1 MKKKIKNL
9 RAIAALVLA
18 DIVIHG
24 RSLDGALDAMDER
37 TGGFEDRRDRGLVQE
52 IAYGCMRWYI
62 YLDALA
68 SELLQKPL
76 KPKDQDIRLLLLVG
90 LYQLAYLSI
99 KPHAAVAE
107 TVAATNDLGK
117 SWAKGLL
124 NACLRRFQR
133 EQATL
138 LKHVAASGAGVAL
151 SHPQWL
157 LQELQHDW
165 PNDWDAI
172 AEQNNQRPPMH
183 LRVNTARIDR
193 DKVMQNLA
201 GAGLG
206 VKGLPTACG
215 LVLDPPAPVD
225 QLPGFAAGEFSVQDL
240 SAQYAALLLDPQP
253 GDTILDACAA
263 PGGKA
268 CHLLELVN
276 GQATLVAV
284 ELDSLR
290 AERIRQNLS
299 RLELSAE
306 LKIADAAN
314 PPTWWN
320 GNQFD
325 RILLDAPC
333 SATGVIRRHP
343 DIKFHRTRADVDRLV
358 ELQAALLEALWPLLK
373 QGGKL
378 LYATCSVLAREN
390 EQQIIHLL
398 EKHAD
403 AREVQV
409 SPLGSAPRQHGV
421 QFLPSQGD
429 GFYYCLVEKI

>member
-1 MKKKIKNL
+1 MKRKVKNL
-9 RAIAALVLA
+9 RAVAALVLA

-24 RSLDGALDAMDER
+24 RSLDSALDTIDER
-37 TGGFEDRRDRGLVQE
+37 TGGLEDRRDRGLVQE

-68 SELLQKPL
+68 DELLEKPL
-76 KPKDQDIRLLLLVG
+76 KTKDQDIRLLLLVG

-117 SWAKGLL
+117 SWAKGLI

-133 EQATL
+133 ERTTL
-138 LKHVAASGAGVAL
+138 LKQVAATGPEIAL
-151 SHPQWL
+151 SHPRWL
-157 LQELQHDW
+157 LQEFQHDW
-165 PNDWDAI
+165 PNDWAAI

-183 LRVNTARIDR
+183 LRVNQAKADR
-193 DKVMQNLA
+193 DRVKQNLA
-201 GAGLG
+201 GAGFG
-206 VKGLPTACG
+206 AAVLPTACG
-215 LVLDPPAPVD
+215 LALDPPAPVE
-225 QLPGFAAGEFSVQDL
+225 QLPGFADGEFSVQDL
-240 SAQYAALLLDPQP
+240 SAQYAALLLDPRP
-253 GDTILDACAA
+253 GENLLDACAA

-268 CHLLELVN
+268 CHLLEVVN
-276 GQATLVAV
+276 GKAALVAV
-284 ELDSLR
+284 EMDARR
-290 AERIRQNLS
+290 AERIRENLS
-299 RLELSAE
+299 RLGLSAE
-306 LKIADAAN
+306 LKIADASE
-314 PPTWWN
+314 PRSWWN
-320 GNQFD
+320 GNRFD

-343 DIKFHRTRADVDRLV
+343 DIKFHRTPADIDKLV

-390 EQQIIHLL
+390 EQQIKRLL

-403 AREVQV
+403 AREVRV
-409 SPLGSAPRQHGV
+409 SPLGAAPRRHGI

-429 GFYYCLVEKI
+429 GFFYCLVEKI